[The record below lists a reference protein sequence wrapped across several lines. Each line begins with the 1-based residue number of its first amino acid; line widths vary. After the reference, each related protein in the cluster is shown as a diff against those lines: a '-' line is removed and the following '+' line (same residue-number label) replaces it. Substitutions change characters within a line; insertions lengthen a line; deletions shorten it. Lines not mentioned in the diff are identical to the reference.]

1 MVQTQL
7 LTMLGYV
14 GSSCADNRLAS
25 SFPVWHHIFSFN
37 VFQGKTKF
45 LTSNSKFFIDI
56 CFFLIHTLCD
66 FVENAY
72 ICSVIIDKL
81 IEGIRGPG

>member
-1 MVQTQL
+1 
-7 LTMLGYV
+7 MLDIIPAQGVV
-14 GSSCADNRLAS
+14 GNIAEESE
-25 SFPVWHHIFSFN
+25 
-37 VFQGKTKF
+37 F
-45 LTSNSKFFIDI
+45 LTCNSKFFIDI

-81 IEGIRGPG
+81 IEGNRSPG